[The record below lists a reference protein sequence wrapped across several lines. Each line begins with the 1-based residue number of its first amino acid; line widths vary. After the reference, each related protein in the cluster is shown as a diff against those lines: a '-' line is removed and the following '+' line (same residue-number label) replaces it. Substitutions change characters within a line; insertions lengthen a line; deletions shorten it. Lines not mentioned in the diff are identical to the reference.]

1 MPSRILKTRAVVL
14 RTRRMG
20 ETSKLVTLYSEDEG
34 KFKATAKGA
43 RKPKSKF
50 GGALELMTEV
60 QVVCYLR
67 DERDLQT
74 LSDCDALR
82 SFPAL
87 LTDLERLSFGSA
99 ACELIDRLTV
109 ERDPNRRLYRCLS
122 GVLVGLEEVEPAQV
136 EPLFWYFQLRA
147 AEALGYRPELGYCTS
162 CREVLAGEWLWFSA
176 PMGGGLC
183 ARCGPAAGGIRV
195 AGNSLRLLA
204 GLQALTAYRPEAM
217 PPAPAR
223 RGEIRSMLRGFLE
236 CHGGQYSHLKSLD
249 FLESTATK

>member
-1 MPSRILKTRAVVL
+1 MPRRIVKTRAVVL

-20 ETSKLVTLYSEDEG
+20 ETSKLVTLFTEDEG
-34 KFKATAKGA
+34 KVKATAKGA

-74 LSDCDALR
+74 ISDCDTLR
-82 SFPAL
+82 SFPDL

-122 GVLVGLEEVEPAQV
+122 GVLAGLEEVGDRQV

-147 AEALGYRPELGYCTS
+147 AEALGYRPELQHCTS
-162 CREVLAGEWLWFSA
+162 CRALLEGDWLWFSA
-176 PMGGGLC
+176 ALGGGLC
-183 ARCGPAAGGIRV
+183 ARCGTAAGGIRV
-195 AGNSLRLLA
+195 AGDSLRLLA
-204 GLQALTAYRPEAM
+204 GLQGLSTYQPEAM

-223 RGEIRSMLRGFLE
+223 RGEIRSMLRSFLE
-236 CHGGQYSHLKSLD
+236 YHGGQHSHLKSLD
-249 FLESTATK
+249 FLESVAKI